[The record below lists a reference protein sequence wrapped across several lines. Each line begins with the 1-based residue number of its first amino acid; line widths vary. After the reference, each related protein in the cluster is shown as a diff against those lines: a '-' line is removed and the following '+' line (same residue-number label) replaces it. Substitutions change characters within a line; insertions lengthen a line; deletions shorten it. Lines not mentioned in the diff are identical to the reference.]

1 MFDSSSKTRLQVKLE
16 SFLLA
21 EVSSREIVSEELL
34 VFAKGAG
41 ENLHMEKFSSS
52 LYNVKHGIST
62 KLTKVGI
69 FHLQI
74 YIIFWFI
81 IYNLQIFQPKN
92 IIYNLHV
99 YALSDLQSTMKITAE
114 STIYNLTS
122 PPPPL
127 ITYNIGVIT
136 GQKRLLKL

>member
-52 LYNVKHGIST
+52 LYVTCVNFVRENMD
-62 KLTKVGI
+62 KVLEI
-69 FHLQI
+69 FLLC
-74 YIIFWFI
+74 YFF
-81 IYNLQIFQPKN
+81 
-92 IIYNLHV
+92 
-99 YALSDLQSTMKITAE
+99 KITPGKIE
-114 STIYNLTS
+114 ER
-122 PPPPL
+122 P
-127 ITYNIGVIT
+127 
-136 GQKRLLKL
+136 

>member
-1 MFDSSSKTRLQVKLE
+1 MFYIVE

-62 KLTKVGI
+62 KLTKVGVYNLQSTN
-69 FHLQI
+69 FPTQKYHLQSTCLCPLRSTS
-74 YIIFWFI
+74 YNENYGR
-81 IYNLQIFQPKN
+81 IYNLQFDLTT
-92 IIYNLHV
+92 II
-99 YALSDLQSTMKITAE
+99 IT
-114 STIYNLTS
+114 TIT
-122 PPPPL
+122 PI
-127 ITYNIGVIT
+127 ITPIIIIT
-136 GQKRLLKL
+136 TIITTT